1 MADGT
6 FCKKTAILKS
16 DNTDSPLTR
25 WGTKKITDIGH
36 NKLRNQ
42 LIEIRTNFGRYDNRG
57 FYVHEL
63 PYNNPSEVVISQRL
77 NLFNH
82 REFLELRVNSFERIA
97 KNLVKETIENF
108 QTQKLSVGIT
118 TMPSFV
124 ESTAA
129 TMQKKKTLVIERDN
143 LIVIENMAIE
153 SVKDLNLDS
162 KKWVCY
168 NLETIGWDETLR
180 LVEKARHLAH
190 EKGILFLKQVVFI
203 KETLSIEKQLKGL
216 SIFGEAGATFRKYSK
231 DKTFS
236 EVINLFEEEIKKTRK
251 LVEDH
256 RKR

>member
-1 MADGT
+1 MADG
-6 FCKKTAILKS
+6 ILGRRTVTSKN
-16 DNTDSPLTR
+16 DNTNSLLTQWR
-25 WGTKKITDIGH
+25 PDVEH
-36 NKLRNQ
+36 NELRNY
-42 LIEIRTNFGRYDNRG
+42 L
-57 FYVHEL
+57 
-63 PYNNPSEVVISQRL
+63 YNNGLNIGKVGVPKFSCNNPTEVIITSRL
-77 NLFNH
+77 NSFSSE
-82 REFLELRVNSFERIA
+82 EFIEVRVHSVGRTA
-97 KNLVKETIENF
+97 KKVVKETIENF
-108 QTQKLSVGIT
+108 QTQKLSVEIT

-124 ESTAA
+124 EA
-129 TMQKKKTLVIERDN
+129 TMQKKKLLVIERDN
-143 LIVIENMAIE
+143 LIVIENNMAIE